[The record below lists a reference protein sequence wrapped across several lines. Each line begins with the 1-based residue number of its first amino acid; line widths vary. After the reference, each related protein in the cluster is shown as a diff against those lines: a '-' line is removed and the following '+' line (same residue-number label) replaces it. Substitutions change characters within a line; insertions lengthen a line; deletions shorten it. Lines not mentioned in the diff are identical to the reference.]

1 MHSLILSVS
10 SGGQPHNWVTW
21 QDAIT
26 LKCKGL
32 IGWEFGDEEFMF
44 NGGYN
49 RMTGER
55 STVRVAS
62 IVAIKT
68 KFRYVTRIPSLTNRN
83 LFNRDLHL
91 CAYCGKT
98 FGGSDLTKDHIHP
111 VSKGGPTTWMNCVTA
126 CMSCN
131 SRKNNKSLK
140 EAGLELLYV
149 PYIPDKAEGLVLQNR
164 NILADQMQFLRD
176 FLPKHSR
183 VKHLLS

>member
-1 MHSLILSVS
+1 
-10 SGGQPHNWVTW
+10 
-21 QDAIT
+21 
-26 LKCKGL
+26 
-32 IGWEFGDEEFMF
+32 
-44 NGGYN
+44 
-49 RMTGER
+49 
-55 STVRVAS
+55 
-62 IVAIKT
+62 
-68 KFRYVTRIPSLTNRN
+68 
-83 LFNRDLHL
+83 
-91 CAYCGKT
+91 
-98 FGGSDLTKDHIHP
+98 
-111 VSKGGPTTWMNCVTA
+111 MNCVTA